1 MADPL
6 FPAEVGTA
14 LIAHPS
20 AEMYGSDRVM
30 LETISGLVEA
40 NWRVVLTTPVDGPLL
55 REARARGAE
64 TAILDVPVLR
74 KSLLRPFS
82 LAKLSVQAP
91 ARLIAADKFL
101 RRLRPDVVYVSTLTV
116 PIWALAAR
124 AAGIPVVGHVHEA
137 EKSAPKLLRAGLAM
151 PMRLAND
158 VVANSEFSLQV
169 LGRESKALARRGTVV
184 YNGVVGPTHLS
195 APRESIDGTL
205 RVIYV
210 GRLSPRKGVDVAIDA
225 VAQLRTLGLDIQLD
239 IVGDAFT
246 GYEWYEQD
254 LRQKVLDLRLAA
266 SVRLHGWQ
274 SDAWEYVDAADAVVV
289 PSRTDE
295 PFGNTAVEAVLAARP
310 SVVSRSGGLPEAVS
324 GFDSSLLVR
333 PGDVDDLA
341 LALQTIFERW
351 VTFRATAIEDAEDA
365 RLRYS
370 PELYRTR
377 IVRAIAHTAGIGPRR
392 GTGVQVSAG
401 AR

>member
-1 MADPL
+1 
-6 FPAEVGTA
+6 VGTA

-30 LETISGLVEA
+30 LETIVGLVEA

-64 TAILDVPVLR
+64 TVVLDVPVLR
-74 KSLLRPFS
+74 KSLLRPLS
-82 LAKLSVQAP
+82 LAKLSVEAP
-91 ARLIAADKFL
+91 GRLIAADKLL
-101 RRLRPDVVYVSTLTV
+101 RRLRPDVVYVSTLTL
-116 PIWALAAR
+116 PMWALAGR
-124 AAGIPVVGHVHEA
+124 IAGIPVVGHVHEA
-137 EKSAPKLLRAGLAM
+137 EKSAPKLLRAGLVT

-158 VVANSEFSLQV
+158 VVANSEFSLGV

-184 YNGVVGPTHLS
+184 YNGVVGPS
-195 APRESIDGTL
+195 AAHEPREFIDGTL
-205 RVIYV
+205 RVVYV

-225 VAQLRTLGLDIQLD
+225 VSQLRSEGLDIQLD
-239 IVGDAFT
+239 IVGDSFA

-266 SVRLHGWQ
+266 SVRLHGYQ
-274 SDAWEYVDAADAVVV
+274 SNAWEFVDAADAVVV

-324 GFDSSLLVR
+324 GFESSLLVR
-333 PGDVDDLA
+333 PGDADDLA

-351 VTFRATAIEDAEDA
+351 TTFRATAIEDAEDA

-370 PELYRTR
+370 PALYRTR
-377 IVRAIAHTAGIGPRR
+377 IVRAIAKTAGIGPRR
-392 GTGVQVSAG
+392 GADVQVSAVS
-401 AR
+401 R